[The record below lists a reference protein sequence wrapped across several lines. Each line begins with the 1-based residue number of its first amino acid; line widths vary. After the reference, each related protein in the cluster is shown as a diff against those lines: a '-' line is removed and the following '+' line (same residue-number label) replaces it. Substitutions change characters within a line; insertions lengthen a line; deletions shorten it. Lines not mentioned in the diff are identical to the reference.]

1 MDYCIVTNGTIEN
14 LIVCE
19 DDATA
24 AQFGALPSYDGAAIG
39 KPYDPPPP
47 PEPEPQY
54 TETQQLGQ
62 QLTDL
67 ELMLMDHIAAQSV
80 S

>member
-1 MDYCIVTNGTIEN
+1 MTAIIYKDGEEIDRIVADEAFAAAYCAEKGYTYTMR
-14 LIVCE
+14 
-19 DDATA
+19 
-24 AQFGALPSYDGAAIG
+24 P
-39 KPYDPPPP
+39 DPPPP

-80 S
+80 